1 MSLLHGGSTPS
12 ASRSPS
18 VAQSVTS
25 TVSSGADL
33 PTALSARE
41 LMIVDILDI
50 DIEVTKQVAPIHLKD
65 YYRKYTTILAALSK
79 RTSAAWQ
86 HPDSS
91 WEGKP
96 PAAVEVIRI
105 FISKSQWHDSWL
117 PRFNRVVQH
126 FPEMKKWLEN
136 DPNRLLTKKL
146 WGQDE
151 DQPFKL
157 KDLQIWMDN
166 GTLDISG
173 SKGSKGKAKAKDS
186 TVDMGGASG
195 SGDGKKK
202 KKKVAS
208 SAR

>member
-33 PTALSARE
+33 PVALLARE
-41 LMIVDILDI
+41 LLIVNILDI
-50 DIEVTKQVAPIHLKD
+50 DIAVTKQVAAIHLRD
-65 YYRKYTTILAALSK
+65 YYRKYTTILTALSK
-79 RTSAAWQ
+79 RTTAAWQ
-86 HPDSS
+86 HPDSG

-96 PAAVEVIRI
+96 PAGSEVIQI
-105 FISKSQWHDSWL
+105 FIGKSTWHDSWL
-117 PRFNRVVQH
+117 PKFNRVVQH
-126 FPEMKKWLEN
+126 FPEMLKWLKN
-136 DPNRLLTKKL
+136 DSNKQLTKKL

-157 KDLQIWMDN
+157 KDLQFWMDN

-173 SKGSKGKAKAKDS
+173 SKESKGKAKAKDS
-186 TVDMGGASG
+186 TVDRGGASG
-195 SGDGKKK
+195 SGEGKKK

-208 SAR
+208 STR